1 MMSDVWTCHIMVDVT
16 HVMMD
21 ILEIMLVLGIFG
33 LIAGLML
40 FDGPRGLL
48 KAIRNPPVI
57 PVVGAREMATWYR
70 NVLIPCTILLI
81 IVFLFSTG
89 SIMKQ
94 MGTSDWDETEAI
106 VIGSEERSSTS
117 CDSEGNCTTTSWLH
131 IDYSYTIEGIDY
143 NGSRYSFLADACCVT
158 DDYPAGKEIIVYVDP
173 DDNTESVMI
182 RGFEGVLIEIL
193 TGLSFLVLIASILT
207 AVLVLW
213 KIGFHLQPAENR
225 KKALEAP
232 RGEGKGLRGMFAST
246 GFMSELRELKNFAVM
261 AKKSQKDAFEGGE
274 RTLVTE
280 IDGESGT
287 LVVRNLNDVMM
298 SMMNMKESSRIY
310 LDENGESGR
319 IITFRMLGDIGG
331 DDYLEAGEYIGS
343 DLVNERKINMD
354 KNPSEA
360 FDFIEQAL
368 ENANAEGEPWWV

>member
-1 MMSDVWTCHIMVDVT
+1 MMSDVWSHAIMADVT
-16 HVMMD
+16 RLVID
-21 ILEIMLVLGIFG
+21 VLEIMLMLGTFG
-33 LIAGLML
+33 LIAGL
-40 FDGPRGLL
+40 FWFGGPRGLL

-94 MGTSDWDETEAI
+94 MGTSDWNETNAI
-106 VIGSEERSSTS
+106 VMGSEERSSTS
-117 CDSEGNCTTTSWLH
+117 CDYEGNCTTRYWLH
-131 IDYSYTIEGIDY
+131 VDYSYTIEGIDY
-143 NGSRYSFLADACCVT
+143 NGSRYSFLADACCIT

-193 TGLSFLVLIASILT
+193 TGLSFLALIASILT

-232 RGEGKGLRGMFAST
+232 RGMGKGLRGMFSST
-246 GFMSELRELKNFAVM
+246 GFMSELRELKNFGVM
-261 AKKSQKDAFEGGE
+261 VKKSQKEAFEGGE

-280 IDGESGT
+280 IDGEPGT
-287 LVVRNLNDVMM
+287 LVVRNLNDIMM
-298 SMMNMKESSRIY
+298 SISNMNENARIY
-310 LDENGESGR
+310 LDENGEKGR
-319 IITFRMLGDIGG
+319 IIAFRMLDDVDG
-331 DDYLEAGEYIGS
+331 DDYLEVGEYIGPT
-343 DLVNERKINMD
+343 LVNERRIYMD
-354 KNPSEA
+354 RNPSDVFE
-360 FDFIEQAL
+360 FIEQAL
-368 ENANAEGEPWWV
+368 ENANEEEKPWWV

>member
-1 MMSDVWTCHIMVDVT
+1 MSDVWSCAIMVDVMSL
-16 HVMMD
+16 VVD
-21 ILEIMLVLGIFG
+21 VLEIMFVLGIFG
-33 LIAGLML
+33 LIAGLMW

-48 KAIRNPPVI
+48 KAIRNPPII
-57 PVVGAREMATWYR
+57 PVVGVREMATWYR
-70 NVLIPCTILLI
+70 NVLIPCTVLLI

-94 MGTSDWDETEAI
+94 MGTSDWNETDAI

-117 CDSEGNCTTTSWLH
+117 CDSGGNCTTTYWLH
-131 IDYSYTIEGIDY
+131 IDYTYTIEGIDY
-143 NGSRYSFLADACCVT
+143 NGSRYSFLADACCDT

-232 RGEGKGLRGMFAST
+232 RGGGKGLRGMFAST

-261 AKKSQKDAFEGGE
+261 VKKSQKNAFEGEE

-280 IDGESGT
+280 IDGEPGT
-287 LVVRNLNDVMM
+287 LVVRNLNDIMM
-298 SMMNMKESSRIY
+298 SMSNMNENARIY

-319 IITFRMLGDIGG
+319 IIAFRMLGDIDG

-343 DLVNERKINMD
+343 DLVDERRINMD
-354 KNPSEA
+354 KNASDVFE
-360 FDFIEQAL
+360 FIEQAL
-368 ENANAEGEPWWV
+368 ENANEEEKPWWV

>member
-1 MMSDVWTCHIMVDVT
+1 MMSDVWSCAIMVDVKWL
-16 HVMMD
+16 VID
-21 ILEIMLVLGIFG
+21 VLEIMFVLGIFG
-33 LIAGLML
+33 LIAGLMW

-70 NVLIPCTILLI
+70 NVLIPCTVLLI
-81 IVFLFSTG
+81 VVFLFSAG
-89 SIMKQ
+89 NIMKQ
-94 MGTSDWDETEAI
+94 MGTSDWNETDAI

-117 CDSEGNCTTTSWLH
+117 CDAGGNCTTTYWLH
-131 IDYSYTIEGIDY
+131 IDYSYTIGGIDY
-143 NGSRYSFLADACCVT
+143 NGSRYSFLSDSNGDT
-158 DDYPAGKEIIVYVDP
+158 DDYPPGKEIIVYVNP
-173 DDNTESVMI
+173 DDNAESVMI
-182 RGFEGVLIEIL
+182 RGFEGVLIEML
-193 TGLSFLVLIASILT
+193 TGLSFLVVIASILT

-232 RGEGKGLRGMFAST
+232 REKGKGLRGMFAST
-246 GFMSELRELKNFAVM
+246 GFMGELRELKNFAVM
-261 AKKSQKDAFEGGE
+261 LKKSQKDAFEGEE

-280 IDGESGT
+280 IDGEPGT

-298 SMMNMKESSRIY
+298 AMSNMNENARIY

-319 IITFRMLGDIGG
+319 IIAFRMLGDIDG

-343 DLVNERKINMD
+343 DLVNERRINMD
-354 KNPSEA
+354 KNASDVFE
-360 FDFIEQAL
+360 FIEQAL
-368 ENANAEGEPWWV
+368 ENANEEEGPWWV

>member
-1 MMSDVWTCHIMVDVT
+1 MVDVMWL
-16 HVMMD
+16 VVD
-21 ILEIMLVLGIFG
+21 VLEIMFVLGIFG
-33 LIAGLML
+33 LIAGLMW

-48 KAIRNPPVI
+48 NAIRNPPII
-57 PVVGAREMATWYR
+57 PVVGAREMAIWYR

-89 SIMKQ
+89 NIMKQ
-94 MGTSDWDETEAI
+94 MGTSDWNETDAI

-117 CDSEGNCTTTSWLH
+117 CDSEGNCTTTYWLH

-143 NGSRYSFLADACCVT
+143 NGSRYSFLADACCDT

-182 RGFEGVLIEIL
+182 RGFEGVLIEVL
-193 TGLSFLVLIASILT
+193 TGFSFLVLIASILT

-261 AKKSQKDAFEGGE
+261 VKKSQKDAFEGEE

-280 IDGESGT
+280 IDGEPGT
-287 LVVRNLNDVMM
+287 LIVRNLNDIMM
-298 SMMNMKESSRIY
+298 SMSNMNENARIY

-319 IITFRMLGDIGG
+319 IITFRMLGDIDG
-331 DDYLEAGEYIGS
+331 DDYLEVGEYTGS
-343 DLVNERKINMD
+343 DLVNERRINMD
-354 KNPSEA
+354 KKANDLFE
-360 FDFIEQAL
+360 FIERAL
-368 ENANAEGEPWWV
+368 ENANEEEKPWWV